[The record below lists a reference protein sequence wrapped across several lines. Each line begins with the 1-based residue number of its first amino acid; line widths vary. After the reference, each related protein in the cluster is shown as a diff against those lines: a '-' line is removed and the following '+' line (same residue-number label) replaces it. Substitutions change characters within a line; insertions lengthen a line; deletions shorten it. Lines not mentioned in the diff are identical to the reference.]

1 MFKSLGTFGMV
12 LLMVTALVM
21 VGLGF
26 IVGPDHPLPWI
37 MLIIVIAIPFIH
49 NKTVSNRYLVWKDEY
64 SVGIEEMDNDHKKL
78 LHLINQLQTAVHY
91 YTGKEFEEKA
101 LDELVDYTK
110 THFKN
115 EEKLMEDNG
124 YADLEAHK
132 IQHKQFIDKVSH
144 FVEQYKTNSDVTMID
159 TLKFLK
165 EWLINHINGTD
176 KEYGKV
182 LNEKGIH

>member
-1 MFKSLGTFGMV
+1 MFRALGTFGMV
-12 LLMVTALVM
+12 LLTVTALVM

-26 IVGPDHPLPWI
+26 LMGPSHPLPWV
-37 MLIIVIAIPFIH
+37 MLVIVIAIPFIH
-49 NKTVSNRYLVWKDEY
+49 NKIAGTRYLVWKDEY
-64 SVGIEEMDNDHKKL
+64 SVGVEEMDNDHKKL
-78 LHLINQLQTAVHY
+78 LNLINQLQTAVHY
-91 YTGKEFEEKA
+91 YTGQEFEQKA

-110 THFKN
+110 THFKK

-132 IQHKQFIDKVSH
+132 KQHEKFINKINDFLV
-144 FVEQYKTNSDVTMID
+144 QYKQNSEVTVVD
-159 TLKFLK
+159 TLEFLK
-165 EWLINHINGTD
+165 DWLIKHINGTD

>member
-1 MFKSLGTFGMV
+1 MFRSLGTFSLV
-12 LLMVTALVM
+12 ILMVSALVM

-26 IVGPDHPLPWI
+26 LMGPTHPLPWI
-37 MLIIVIAIPFIH
+37 MLIVLIAIPFIH
-49 NKTVSNRYLVWKDEY
+49 NKFVGNRYLVWKDEY
-64 SVGIEEMDNDHKKL
+64 SVGIEEMDNDHKRL
-78 LHLINQLQTAVHY
+78 LNLINQLQTAVHY

-110 THFKN
+110 THFSK
-115 EEKLMEDNG
+115 EEKLMADNG

-132 IQHKQFIDKVSH
+132 LQHKEFIDQVNH
-144 FVEQYKTNSDVTMID
+144 FIKQYKENSDVTISD

-165 EWLINHINGTD
+165 EWLIKHINGTD

-182 LNEKGIH
+182 LNDKGIH

>member
-1 MFKSLGTFGMV
+1 MFRSLGTLGMV
-12 LLMVTALVM
+12 LLMVVALVM

-26 IVGPDHPLPWI
+26 LLGPTHPLPWI
-37 MLIIVIAIPFIH
+37 MLAMTIAIPFIH
-49 NKTVSNRYLVWKDEY
+49 NKNASKEYLVWKDEY

-78 LHLINQLQTAVHY
+78 LNLINQLQTAVHY

-110 THFKN
+110 THFQK
-115 EEKLMEDNG
+115 EEKLMADND

-132 IQHKQFIDKVSH
+132 IQHQQFIEKVSSAI
-144 FVEQYKTNSDVTMID
+144 EQYKTNSDVTIID

-165 EWLINHINGTD
+165 EWLIKHINGTD
-176 KEYGKV
+176 KEYGKI
-182 LNEKGIH
+182 LNNKGIH